1 MKHLSTQFLF
11 AAALCASASLQA
23 QTAPAAPAPHG
34 AQQATPQVARK
45 PLPMQCYIGTT
56 TATTRC
62 PAVLSTQDV
71 VRQAGR
77 NALPLEGRLVSMA
90 GMKLQPGVGPF
101 PKSYAKDASVPVRVV
116 CPAAAQP
123 SSTTLK
129 GMIVK
134 TSEVG
139 GMWVLEMNRCDG

>member
-1 MKHLSTQFLF
+1 MKQLSTQFLL

-23 QTAPAAPAPHG
+23 QTVPAAQQTAP
-34 AQQATPQVARK
+34 QEARK

-62 PAVLSTQDV
+62 PAVLRTQDV
-71 VRQAGR
+71 VRQAAR
-77 NALPLEGRLVSMA
+77 NALPLEGRQVSMA

-123 SSTTLK
+123 SGTTLK

-134 TSEVG
+134 TSDMG
-139 GMWVLEMNRCDG
+139 GMRVLEMDRCDG